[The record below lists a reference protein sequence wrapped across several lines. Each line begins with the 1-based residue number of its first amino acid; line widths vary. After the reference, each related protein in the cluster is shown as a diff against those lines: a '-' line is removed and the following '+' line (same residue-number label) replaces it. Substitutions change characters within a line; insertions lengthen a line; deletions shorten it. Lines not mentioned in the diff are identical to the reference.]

1 MAVTK
6 EQRRELVEK
15 YRTHEKDTGSPE
27 VQISILTK
35 RIDQLTEHLRRF
47 VKDHHSRRGLMMM
60 VSRRNRLLRY
70 LSDNDYKRYQA
81 IVSAMGLRK

>member
-1 MAVTK
+1 MITP
-6 EQRRELVEK
+6 EQRRELIEK

-35 RIDQLTEHLRRF
+35 RIEQLTEHLRKF
-47 VKDHHSRRGLMMM
+47 TKDHHSRRGLMMM

-70 LSDNDYKRYQA
+70 LANNDYKRYQA

>member
-35 RIDQLTEHLRRF
+35 RIDQLTDHLRKF
-47 VKDHHSRRGLMMM
+47 TKDHHSRRGLIMM

-81 IVSAMGLRK
+81 IVSALGLRK

>member
-15 YRTHEKDTGSPE
+15 HRIHEKDTGSPE

-35 RIDQLTEHLRRF
+35 RIDQLTEHLRKF

-70 LSDNDYKRYQA
+70 LSDTDYKRYQA
-81 IVSAMGLRK
+81 IVSALGLRK

>member
-1 MAVTK
+1 MAITT
-6 EQRRELVEK
+6 EQRREQIEK

-27 VQISILTK
+27 VQIAILTK
-35 RIDQLTEHLRRF
+35 RIEQLTDHLRKF
-47 VKDHHSRRGLMMM
+47 KKDHHSRRGLLMM